1 MGPLNVSFVKSA
13 GLLRRIH
20 LDEMYYMQLSAI
32 YFTGDNFSRNQHESW
47 FEHSEGRGPNAGS
60 RLHSLTD
67 GSITEWCRPS
77 LLVLGGAHAQLA

>member
-1 MGPLNVSFVKSA
+1 MPLIFKGAKGEVENIKNKFWQK
-13 GLLRRIH
+13 
-20 LDEMYYMQLSAI
+20 YMQLSAT